1 MSQLSEAL
9 FTTTQQR
16 VLGLLYNQPYRS
28 FYTKEILRATGMGV
42 ATIKRELDRMV
53 AAGILSLRRQG
64 NQHHYRANP
73 DCPIYNELRGIVR
86 KTIGI
91 VDALQEALVPL
102 ADRIEWAFVFGSIA
116 SGKDSATSDV
126 DLMLIG
132 EISFAESVAALHPVQ
147 ASLQREINPKVYHP
161 DEWQHLVDQ
170 NDAFVSEVL
179 ANPRLEIMEKQNEL
193 AESGRDRP

>member
-42 ATIKRELDRMV
+42 ATIKRELDRMT
-53 AAGILSLRRQG
+53 AAGLLSLKHQG
-64 NQHHYRANP
+64 NQHHYQANP

-91 VDALQEALVPL
+91 VDVLYEALAPL
-102 ADRIEWAFVFGSIA
+102 ADRIQWGFVFGSVA
-116 SGKDSATSDV
+116 SGRDSTGSDI

-132 EISFAESVAALHPVQ
+132 DLSFAEAVTVLHPAQ
-147 ASLQREINPKVYHP
+147 ETLSREVNPKVFRVG
-161 DEWQHLVDQ
+161 EWRRLLAE
-170 NDAFVSEVL
+170 NDAFIREVSRK
-179 ANPRLEIMEKQNEL
+179 PRLDIVGNWNEPG
-193 AESGRDRP
+193 ECQ